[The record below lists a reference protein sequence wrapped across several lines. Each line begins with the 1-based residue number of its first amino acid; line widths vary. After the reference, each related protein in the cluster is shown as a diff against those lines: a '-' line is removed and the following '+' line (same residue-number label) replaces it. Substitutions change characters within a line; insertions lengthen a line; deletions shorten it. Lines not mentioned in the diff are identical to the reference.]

1 MLQFTVAPFLHDIAL
16 FAVITCLCPWLHPS
30 EIRYT
35 TQTRPTTY
43 HAIVILPTWSS
54 LRLFSTR
61 AGVLQPSRHSHRSPC
76 AFFFSLPRLPTINK
90 TTFACQSLSARLF
103 ERRSPPPSVRLG
115 PSAPQVMQDLQGAI
129 IPAVARAAK
138 DMYPP
143 DVQATAKAAIS
154 TALSASLI
162 ATTTPTPTMT
172 AVTATATG
180 SPHDGPEG
188 SGECRLLGSFAVL
201 VQLAL
206 GALALLVLV
215 YKRWRERP
223 QRPVKIW
230 FFDASKQVFGSVLVH
245 GANVFMSML
254 TSGRLS
260 IKVDPAAAA
269 AARRWLMP
277 RGHGADAEKYVPNPC
292 SFYLLNLAID
302 TTIGIPILILLVRLT
317 TILVSRTPLGKPS
330 ESIQSGFYG
339 NPPKWQWWLKQSII
353 YFCGLFG
360 MKICVLIIFLVFPWI
375 SHVGDWALG
384 WTEGNEKLQ
393 IVFVM
398 MLFPL
403 IMNAMQYY
411 IIDSFIK
418 ERTQD
423 EAGDAAARRPGLGS
437 RESSYDRLSESG
449 DDDHEEELADRGS
462 SLGEGNRAKGGIKA
476 PPRDREYDPEIDGD
490 DERTVIGS
498 ASTSGNQ
505 QSQALLSK
513 GLLPHE

>member
-1 MLQFTVAPFLHDIAL
+1 MSTGPSSTPPTLYFAAVPIAHAYVL
-16 FAVITCLCPWLHPS
+16 AQHPS
-30 EIRYT
+30 PLRT
-35 TQTRPTTY
+35 LLWRFSTGLWTRPTTHY
-43 HAIVILPTWSS
+43 AIRPPTWSS
-54 LRLFSTR
+54 LCVEPFETFS
-61 AGVLQPSRHSHRSPC
+61 P
-76 AFFFSLPRLPTINK
+76 LPVRTFLLATRLPTVNK
-90 TTFACQSLSARLF
+90 TTFLADRCQHASSKAAAH
-103 ERRSPPPSVRLG
+103 PPSVRLG
-115 PSAPQVMQDLQGAI
+115 PRAPQIMQHLQGAI

-138 DMYPP
+138 DIFPP

-154 TALSASLI
+154 TTLSASFT
-162 ATTTPTPTMT
+162 ASTTPIPTATMAAAT
-172 AVTATATG
+172 VTATG
-180 SPHDGPEG
+180 SPHDRPEG
-188 SGECRLLGSFAVL
+188 SGECRLVGSFAVF

-206 GALALLVLV
+206 GGLALLVLV

-230 FFDASKQVFGSVLVH
+230 FFDVSKQVFGSVLVH
-245 GANVFMSML
+245 GANIFMSML

-260 IKVDPAAAA
+260 IKVDPPA
-269 AARRWLMP
+269 AARRWLMA
-277 RGHGADAEKYVPNPC
+277 RGHGVDGDKYMPNPC

-302 TTIGIPILILLVRLT
+302 TTLGIPILILLVRLT
-317 TILVSRTPLGKPS
+317 TMLVSRTPLGKPS

-360 MKICVLIIFLVFPWI
+360 MKICVLIIFLVIPWI

-418 ERTQD
+418 ERTHD
-423 EAGDAAARRPGLGS
+423 EAGDAVAGRPRLGS
-437 RESSYDRLSESG
+437 QEGSYDRLSESG

-462 SLGEGNRAKGGIKA
+462 SLGEGNRTKGGIKA
-476 PPRDREYDPEIDGD
+476 TSRDREYDPETDGD

-498 ASTSGNQ
+498 ASTAGNQ